1 MTLLTMKF
9 GVLGG
14 ACLLVSALA
23 PTVAWAQD
31 SSATIPE
38 TTVEDIVV
46 LGMPLREQVE
56 TFVDDVTAPAT
67 GWGPARWDERSGI
80 CVGVVN
86 LRPDAAQAMA
96 DRVSE
101 VALDLG
107 LTVGEP
113 GCSPNILVIA
123 TDDAPALATALVQQ
137 SPNAFRPRYSG
148 AARRPSALRAFQSSD
163 SPVRWWHVSMP
174 IIRETGQP
182 AVRLPGGDAPWIPS
196 WGSRLTSPIT
206 SKLLRAYVIIDIDQA
221 EGLSFSQL
229 ADYVAMV
236 AFAQIDPDA
245 DVSGFPTILN
255 VFDNPTIAFGMTD
268 WDEAYLGSLYGAE
281 MNQRNPNAQSGAV
294 AALMFRDRQR
304 VAGDDEVEL
313 EDADAE

>member
-1 MTLLTMKF
+1 MRPGF
-9 GVLGG
+9 SV
-14 ACLLVSALA
+14 AALLVLALA
-23 PTVAWAQD
+23 VPSLARAQE
-31 SSATIPE
+31 TPE
-38 TTVEDIVV
+38 TRVEDIVV

-182 AVRLPGGDAPWIPS
+182 AVRLPGGDVPWIPS

-255 VFDNPTIAFGMTD
+255 VFGNPTIAFGMTD

-304 VAGDDEVEL
+304 VADDNGAEL

>member
-1 MTLLTMKF
+1 M
-9 GVLGG
+9 
-14 ACLLVSALA
+14 
-23 PTVAWAQD
+23 
-31 SSATIPE
+31 PE

-96 DRVSE
+96 DLVSE

>member
-1 MTLLTMKF
+1 
-9 GVLGG
+9 
-14 ACLLVSALA
+14 
-23 PTVAWAQD
+23 
-31 SSATIPE
+31 
-38 TTVEDIVV
+38 
-46 LGMPLREQVE
+46 
-56 TFVDDVTAPAT
+56 
-67 GWGPARWDERSGI
+67 
-80 CVGVVN
+80 
-86 LRPDAAQAMA
+86 
-96 DRVSE
+96 
-101 VALDLG
+101 
-107 LTVGEP
+107 
-113 GCSPNILVIA
+113 
-123 TDDAPALATALVQQ
+123 
-137 SPNAFRPRYSG
+137 
-148 AARRPSALRAFQSSD
+148 
-163 SPVRWWHVSMP
+163 MP